1 MPKSKKTSRKRGR
14 EEEITP
20 EELLRRYAAMKRF
33 LEDDW
38 GRLGL
43 KLPAARKPDDVR
55 SVLNLVPDAQ
65 WRPAFR
71 DFPTGCLLR
80 DGNVKV
86 AWRQVRATRDKWEEA
101 RDVES
106 QLSRESQTAH
116 QSLQQI
122 KTAFESVR
130 KGREETELPQHERN
144 QLQTIAKQLRIDEM
158 TSRAHELSELLQSA
172 QAKRESLEHQLSTEE
187 AWFARN
193 EVIAFVRDRKRR
205 YSKTPTNF
213 AKAMAGLPF
222 YDWLYSVRKCQSIPE
237 LASVS
242 KTYLFQ
248 LFEMVQ
254 KIVRSTRSA
263 NLRKIESKLKSEL
276 LTKAAPVLTSYIS
289 PLWFYMTLAF
299 ADCRGKRIRRA
310 HIPYKVMERFLDH
323 RYRPS
328 IVEGELA
335 KLNQLLPLDL

>member
-1 MPKSKKTSRKRGR
+1 MPKSKKTSTKRGR

-43 KLPAARKPDDVR
+43 KLLTVRKPDDVK
-55 SVLNLVPDAQ
+55 SILNLVPNAQ
-65 WRPAFR
+65 WCPAFR

-86 AWRQVRATRDKWEEA
+86 GWRQLRVTRDKWEEA
-101 RDVES
+101 RLVES
-106 QLSRESQTAH
+106 QFSRESQTAH

-122 KTAFESVR
+122 KNAFESVR
-130 KGREETELPQHERN
+130 KGREETELPKHERN
-144 QLQTIAKQLRIDEM
+144 QLQMIAKQLRINEM
-158 TSRAHELSELLQSA
+158 TSRARELSELLRVA
-172 QAKRESLEHQLSTEE
+172 QAKRESLEHQLLTEE

-205 YSKTPTNF
+205 YSKTPANF

-237 LASVS
+237 LTSVS
-242 KTYLFQ
+242 KTNLFQ
-248 LFEMVQ
+248 IFEMVQ
-254 KIVRSTRSA
+254 QLVRRTRSA
-263 NLRKIESKLKSEL
+263 NLRKIESKLKGKL
-276 LTKAAPVLTSYIS
+276 LTEAAPVLTSYIS

-310 HIPYKVMERFLDH
+310 HIPYKVMERFLEH
-323 RYRPS
+323 RYGPS
-328 IVEGELA
+328 VVEGELA
-335 KLNQLLPLDL
+335 KLNQLLPADL